1 MSQDHSSPFQLGHPN
16 GKAHSIMGRNG
27 LHRDTGGTGIPLLF
41 LHGTGCDDVDWAEA
55 IAHLPPGLHIVT
67 LEFRGHGQSDVPVK
81 AFTLQD
87 LASDL
92 LQLAD
97 HINAENLLLVGHSLG
112 GMVALEAASQ
122 SSRIVGLVLLEG
134 WTSLAASR
142 AFDEGRSYG
151 GLSQKRIESI
161 LTKSQLTRDRFNSEN
176 WTAFWETVSAFDSYE
191 YLKQTTI
198 PVVET
203 YGEIGR
209 NEETK
214 AGLRIPSNPMIE
226 TIWIPNAG
234 HYLPHERPQEV
245 AAACVRGVE
254 RINDIL

>member
-1 MSQDHSSPFQLGHPN
+1 MEQLTASWGEM
-16 GKAHSIMGRNG
+16 AYT
-27 LHRDTGGTGIPLLF
+27 DTGGTGVPLVF
-41 LHGTGCDDVDWAEA
+41 LHGTGCDDVDWAET
-55 IAHLPPGLHIVT
+55 IEHLPRGLHIVT
-67 LEFRGHGQSDVPVK
+67 LEFRGHGQSDVPAE

-92 LQLAD
+92 LLLAD
-97 HINAENLLLVGHSLG
+97 HINVESLLLVGHSLG

-134 WTSLAASR
+134 WTSLSAAS
-142 AFDEGRSYG
+142 AFDEDRSYG
-151 GLSQKRIESI
+151 GLSQKRIDSI
-161 LTKSQLTRDRFNSEN
+161 LTKSQLTRDRFDSEN

-203 YGEIGR
+203 YGESGR